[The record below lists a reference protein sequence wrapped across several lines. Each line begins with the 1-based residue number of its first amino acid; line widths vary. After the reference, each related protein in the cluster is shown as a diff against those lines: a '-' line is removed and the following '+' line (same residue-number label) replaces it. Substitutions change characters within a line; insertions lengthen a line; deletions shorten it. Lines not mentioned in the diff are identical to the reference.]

1 MAITY
6 LYAGCP
12 KMNAT
17 DFWLNSYAH
26 NTANDTKLIPYELFC
41 PYPNVEYQN
50 IYK

>member
-26 NTANDTKLIPYELFC
+26 NTANDTRLI